1 MLYETKAKVHR
12 LAPTGED
19 KEVREHFIM
28 NAESFAEAELR
39 TLTEYS
45 NVGEEADVFAI
56 FRSNVYEIVNDKEE
70 DKPYFLATVTDTVID
85 ENNGNEKEMKYQMLV
100 CAKDVTEQQQ
110 IYAALDAWACLRLY
124 KYIRSGQFRPAESP
138 FYHLVSDEPV
148 AALPA
153 HNPS

>member
-28 NAESFAEAELR
+28 SAESFAEAELR

-45 NVGEEADVFAI
+45 NVGEDAAVFAI

-70 DKPYFLATVTDTVID
+70 DKPYFLATVTDVVID

-100 CAKDVTEQQQ
+100 CAKDVTEATAKMSDVLAQG
-110 IYAALDAWACLRLY
+110 YDMRLDMLKRTKMTDYL
-124 KYIRSGQFRPAESP
+124 K
-138 FYHLVSDEPV
+138 
-148 AALPA
+148 
-153 HNPS
+153 

>member
-45 NVGEEADVFAI
+45 NVGEDADVFAV

-85 ENNGNEKEMKYQMLV
+85 ENSGNEKEMKYQMLV
-100 CAKDVTEQQQ
+100 CAEDVTEATAKMSDVLAQG
-110 IYAALDAWACLRLY
+110 YDMRLDMLKRTKMTDYL
-124 KYIRSGQFRPAESP
+124 K
-138 FYHLVSDEPV
+138 
-148 AALPA
+148 
-153 HNPS
+153 

>member
-12 LAPTGED
+12 LASTGED

-45 NVGEEADVFAI
+45 NVGEDADVFAI

-70 DKPYFLATVTDTVID
+70 DKPYFLATVTDIVID

-100 CAKDVTEQQQ
+100 CAKDVTEATAKMSDVLAQG
-110 IYAALDAWACLRLY
+110 YDMRLDMLKRTKMTDYL
-124 KYIRSGQFRPAESP
+124 K
-138 FYHLVSDEPV
+138 
-148 AALPA
+148 
-153 HNPS
+153 

>member
-12 LAPTGED
+12 QAPTGED

-45 NVGEEADVFAI
+45 NVGEDADVFAV

-70 DKPYFLATVTDTVID
+70 DKPYFLATVTDTVIE
-85 ENNGNEKEMKYQMLV
+85 ENSGNEKEMKYQMLV
-100 CAKDVTEQQQ
+100 CAEDVTEATAKMSDVLAQG
-110 IYAALDAWACLRLY
+110 YDMRLDMLKRTKMTDYL
-124 KYIRSGQFRPAESP
+124 K
-138 FYHLVSDEPV
+138 
-148 AALPA
+148 
-153 HNPS
+153 